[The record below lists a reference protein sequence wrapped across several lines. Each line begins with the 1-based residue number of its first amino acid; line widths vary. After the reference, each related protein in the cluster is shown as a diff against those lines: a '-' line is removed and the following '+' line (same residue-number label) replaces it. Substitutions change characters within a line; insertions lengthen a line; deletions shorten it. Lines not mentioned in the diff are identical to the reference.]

1 MLRRSYTWCTLI
13 LAQTNHRN
21 TYWNCD
27 WDGTPSRPLSWPW
40 LRRWSGEPSK
50 AAARKTQDGWPVG
63 LRDIARYCEMLMRY
77 IGFLWSYGFLDG
89 YGSRFWKYQ
98 HISAL
103 LFAWDIFGS
112 FLKTWLCALTLCH
125 LKIFCKSKGWLGPQD
140 LQGLALATN
149 RYQAHLVLKCAKL
162 I

>member
-21 TYWNCD
+21 TYWNCN

-40 LRRWSGEPSK
+40 LRRWSGEP
-50 AAARKTQDGWPVG
+50 RLQLERRRMDDLLDCEI
-63 LRDIARYCEMLMRY
+63 LRDIARCWWGILD
-77 IGFLWSYGFLDG
+77 SYGPMD
-89 YGSRFWKYQ
+89 SWMDMVPVFWKYQ

-125 LKIFCKSKGWLGPQD
+125 LKIFLQKQGMAGSPRFAGP
-140 LQGLALATN
+140 GSRN
-149 RYQAHLVLKCAKL
+149 K
-162 I
+162 